1 MVPLQSHVPL
11 HKRRVASY
19 VRQRQASQPTAAQR
33 CCGRAPSRCPVAASR
48 RGRCAL
54 LRLPRRSHRL
64 RASRRINP
72 RFPPAVLPISLK
84 SCPAPRRAQRSGAAA
99 PRARECNHYTYSVIQ
114 AAGPLRQG
122 GWRRR
127 LLLLEEQEELLSLAA
142 VGLPSSNIYERLAQR
157 SALLLTSSRSRR
169 RWRQPPQRQG
179 RRGSASQASAAC
191 WLAPASGAARCC
203 YPCHQAATYLRQ
215 CSQSQS

>member
-1 MVPLQSHVPL
+1 MSLYTSAGSLPTYASDKPRNPQPPSAAVAGPRAGVPWP
-11 HKRRVASY
+11 RVAVAGAHCSDC
-19 VRQRQASQPTAAQR
+19 REGRTAAP
-33 CCGRAPSRCPVAASR
+33 GFETHS
-48 RGRCAL
+48 G
-54 LRLPRRSHRL
+54 
-64 RASRRINP
+64 IP
-72 RFPPAVLPISLK
+72 RFPPAVLPISK
-84 SCPAPRRAQRSGAAA
+84 VAPRLGRAQQQQAAAA
-99 PRARECNHYTYSVIQ
+99 PRASACMLIQ
-114 AAGPLRQG
+114 QAGPLRQG